1 VIIRIMGE
9 GQYDVPD
16 DDLAALNV
24 LDSEVE
30 SAVLAADTSAFTAC
44 FAQLLDRVRSHGAVL
59 PDEVLVDSDLVLP
72 PSDSSVDEVAAL
84 LGDEGLIP
92 G

>member
-1 VIIRIMGE
+1 VIIRIMSE

-30 SAVLAADTSAFTAC
+30 SAVLAGDADAFTAC
-44 FAQLLDRVRSHGAVL
+44 FAQLLDRVRNTGSAVAV
-59 PDEVLVDSDLVLP
+59 DDLVDSDLVLP
-72 PSDSSVDEVAAL
+72 PPDASVQEVAAL

>member
-1 VIIRIMGE
+1 MIIRIMGE
-9 GQYDVPD
+9 GQYELPE
-16 DDLAALNV
+16 DDLEALNV

-30 SAVLAADTSAFTAC
+30 SAVLAEDDGAFAASFT
-44 FAQLLDRVRSHGAVL
+44 QLLDRVREHGTAVQN
-59 PDEVLVDSDLVLP
+59 DVLVDSDLVLP
-72 PSDSSVDEVAAL
+72 PADASVGEVAAL

>member
-16 DDLAALNV
+16 ADLAALNV

-30 SAVLAADTSAFTAC
+30 SAVLAADVSAFTAC

-72 PSDSSVDEVAAL
+72 PPDSSVDEVAAL